1 MGTYEVNRNDMVKE
15 AAERLRLMKV
25 SKDDVELFLS
35 ENTIQKVHVNFEDEI
50 IIKERITDE
59 ELQMI
64 HQIEEEKDVIIY
76 YMIQDEGI
84 WLDGCTFPRYTF
96 LHVDKYIDDYK
107 MVKEECIKRCK
118 MVMAY
123 VVNMEEAD
131 YSELTEIAY
140 RNCGG
145 VIINAS

>member
-84 WLDGCTFPRYTF
+84 WPDGCTFPRYTF

-107 MVKEECIKRCK
+107 MVKEE
-118 MVMAY
+118 
-123 VVNMEEAD
+123 
-131 YSELTEIAY
+131 
-140 RNCGG
+140 
-145 VIINAS
+145 

>member
-1 MGTYEVNRNDMVKE
+1 MGTYEVNRNDMLME
-15 AAERLRLMKV
+15 AKERLKLLKV
-25 SKDDVELFLS
+25 SEDDIELFLS

-50 IIKERITDE
+50 IMKEQITDE

-64 HQIEEEKDVIIY
+64 RQIEEEKDVIIY
-76 YMIQDEGI
+76 YMIQDEGV
-84 WLDGCTFPRYTF
+84 WPDGCTFPRYTF

-118 MVMAY
+118 TVMAY

-140 RNCGG
+140 RNCGE